1 MSEQKEQQGQNE
13 QNEPRKIGVFICH
26 CGGNISDYVD
36 VETLRA
42 SMEREPGVA
51 LARTTMFACSDA
63 SQQEMSEAIQK
74 EGLDGIVIA
83 SCSPKLHLYTFRG
96 MAERA
101 GLNPYRYVQVNVREQ
116 CSWAHR
122 NDMAKA
128 TDKGTSLV
136 RAGIAKAASSQSLEN
151 FRIETLPSVLV
162 IGAGVA
168 GMRAAVALADLG
180 LAVHLVEKAAQ
191 PGGWTASLGPT
202 YPQNRPGSALTDAL
216 LQEIRKRESI
226 TLYTGAEVIER
237 SGSAGKFSVKVRLST
252 GETLTVAAG
261 AVIVATGFDAYA
273 PAGGE
278 FGYGL
283 PGVITLPD
291 FRRLL
296 NESSG
301 ALKYNGRKVKTIAY
315 IYCVGSRQAED
326 EAHAHCSRYCCTS
339 TIQTAL
345 LVNERD
351 ATVNQFHLFRDMRTY
366 GKYELL
372 YEEACRKG
380 SVFVRWDPNEPPEIR
395 TDRGRLMVSAAD
407 LLDGGER
414 MEIPADLVVL
424 VTGMVPRSGDT
435 LVDTLKLPVG
445 KTGFLNEIHPKLRP
459 VETVINGVFIAGAAQ
474 GPKTISESVASSLA
488 AVTKSAALL
497 VKGYVD
503 LEPFVARVDAS
514 RCTGCKECLAAC
526 PYESLQLTNLGERQA
541 VEVVPSLCKGGGA
554 CVPAC
559 PEGAIDLVGYS
570 DHEITSMID
579 ALAGERE
586 LVHA

>member
-1 MSEQKEQQGQNE
+1 MSEQ
-13 QNEPRKIGVFICH
+13 RKIGVFICH

-36 VETLRA
+36 VESLRA
-42 SMEREPGVA
+42 SIEKEPDVA
-51 LARTTMFACSDA
+51 LAKTTMFACSDA
-63 SQQEMSEAIQK
+63 SQQEMTEAIQK
-74 EGLDGIVIA
+74 EGLDGIVVA

-122 NDMAKA
+122 DDMKA
-128 TDKGTSLV
+128 ATEKGTSLV
-136 RAGIAKAASSQSLEN
+136 SAGVARAASSQSLEN

-202 YPQNRPGSALTDAL
+202 FPKNQPGSELVDSL
-216 LQEIRKRESI
+216 LQEIRKRETI

-237 SGSAGKFSVKVRLST
+237 SGSAGNFSVKVRLSS
-252 GETLTVAAG
+252 GDTLTVAAG
-261 AVIVATGFDAYA
+261 AVIVATGFDSYA
-273 PAGGE
+273 PSEGE

-283 PGVITLPD
+283 PGVVTLPD

-296 NESSG
+296 NESQG
-301 ALKYNGRKVKTIAY
+301 ALKFNGRKVKTISY

-326 EAHAHCSRYCCTS
+326 EAHAHCSRFCCTS
-339 TIQTAL
+339 TLQTAL

-351 ATVNQFHLFRDMRTY
+351 SSVNQYHLFRDMRSY

-380 SVFVRWDPNEPPEIR
+380 SVFVRWDPEEPPQIR
-395 TDRGRLMVSAAD
+395 TERGHLVVSAAD
-407 LLDGGER
+407 LLDGGDR
-414 MEIPADLVVL
+414 MDIPVDLVVL
-424 VTGMVPRSGDT
+424 VTGMVPRSGDN

-445 KTGFLNEIHPKLRP
+445 KSGFLNEIHPKLRP
-459 VETVINGVFIAGAAQ
+459 VETVVNGVFIAGAAQ
-474 GPKTISESVASSLA
+474 GPKSISESVASSLA

-497 VKGYVD
+497 IKGYID
-503 LEPFVARVDAS
+503 LEPFVATVDAS
-514 RCTGCKECLAAC
+514 RCTGCNECLAAC
-526 PYESLQLTNLGERQA
+526 PYEALQVANADNRQT
-541 VEVVPSLCKGGGA
+541 VTVVPSLCKGGGA

-579 ALAGERE
+579 ALAGEEE